1 MVVPT
6 NVFDWGGSSAKI
18 DQANLFYSSKLSSLV
33 LTEETRPKEEGIFNQ
48 KGHLTE
54 QADC

>member
-18 DQANLFYSSKLSSLV
+18 DLFYSSKLSSLV
-33 LTEETRPKEEGIFNQ
+33 LTEERGLKKKASSI
-48 KGHLTE
+48 KKVI
-54 QADC
+54 

>member
-6 NVFDWGGSSAKI
+6 NFFDWGGSSAKL

-33 LTEETRPKEEGIFNQ
+33 LTEERGLKKKASSIKEDI
-48 KGHLTE
+48 
-54 QADC
+54 